1 MKHYLLSFSIIILG
15 CSQNIGNLSIA
26 STQPVEINKRY
37 ESIGLIKGESELV
50 TSSSHKMVNIDK
62 AIDNALT
69 LFEAD
74 LMTDVTLELTTSTV
88 FMTRR
93 KLIVTGEG
101 WKIKEHYK
109 GGSVD
114 QNIIESNEKDEDD
127 FIIIDGIRYEKEIA
141 NKSSNAKLEGQPFQ
155 VEKKIQKDNPKIKYD
170 PYTGDSIYE

>member
-62 AIDNALT
+62 AIYNALT

-101 WKIKEHYK
+101 WKIKEQYK

-127 FIIIDGIRYEKEIA
+127 LILINEIRYEKEKA
-141 NKSSNAKLEGQPFQ
+141 NKSS
-155 VEKKIQKDNPKIKYD
+155 KIKLD
-170 PYTGDSIYE
+170 GLPSQDGKNVQN

>member
-1 MKHYLLSFSIIILG
+1 MRYYPLTLSIVLLG
-15 CSQNIGNLSIA
+15 CNQNIGSLSIA
-26 STQPVEINKRY
+26 STQPMEIDKRY
-37 ESIGLIKGESELV
+37 QSIGLIEGKSELI
-50 TSSSHKMVNIDK
+50 TFSSHKMVNIDK

-74 LMTDVTLELTTSTV
+74 LMTDLTLELTTSTV

-101 WKIKEHYK
+101 WKIKEQYK

-141 NKSSNAKLEGQPFQ
+141 NKSSNTKLEGQPFQ

>member
-1 MKHYLLSFSIIILG
+1 MNNYFLSFFIILSG
-15 CSQNIGNLSIA
+15 CSQNIGNLSIV
-26 STQPVEINKRY
+26 STRPMEIDERY
-37 ESIGLIKGESELV
+37 ESVGLIEGKSELV
-50 TSSSHKMVNIDK
+50 TSSSNKMVNIDK

-74 LMTDVTLELTTSTV
+74 LITDVTLELTTSTV

-101 WKIKEHYK
+101 WKIKEQYK

-141 NKSSNAKLEGQPFQ
+141 NKSSNTKLEGLPFQ
-155 VEKKIQKDNPKIKYD
+155 VEKEVQKDNPKIKYD
-170 PYTGDSIYE
+170 PYTGDPIYE